1 MSTTARR
8 RTRAL
13 LVTGMLGML
22 TMLVVAAARHAQAE
36 GDPKPRVRLAYFPN
50 VTHAAAIVGVAR
62 GTFADAL
69 GDQAVLEPKTFP
81 AGPALIE
88 ALFAGEVD
96 VGYVGPNPAINGY
109 VKSKGEAL
117 RVLAGAS
124 SAGAQFI
131 VRPDAGI
138 EKPADL
144 AGKTFATPQL
154 GGTQDVALRL
164 YVRRHGLDTADRG
177 GTVTIQPAQPADI
190 FTLFRE
196 GKIQG
201 AWMAEP
207 WVSRL
212 LVEGGGK
219 VFLDERDEWPNG
231 RFITTVVIART
242 QFLEQH
248 PDLVRRLLEAHVDSV
263 DFLNTRADKA
273 QKVVNAEIARI
284 TTKAL
289 PDAVVASA
297 FKNTEFT
304 TDPLP
309 NTLQK
314 AADSAFELGFLGT
327 EEPKLVGI
335 WALEPLNA
343 VVAARKNRVAAR

>member
-1 MSTTARR
+1 MSTIARR
-8 RTRAL
+8 RTRAA
-13 LVTGMLGML
+13 LVLGMTTLL
-22 TMLVVAAARHAQAE
+22 TMLVLAAVRHARAE
-36 GDPKPRVRLAYFPN
+36 ATAPPRVRLAYFPN

-69 GDQAVLEPKTFP
+69 GDEGALEPKTFP

-117 RVLAGAS
+117 RVIAGAS
-124 SAGAQFI
+124 SAGAQFV
-131 VRPDAGI
+131 VRADANI
-138 EKPADL
+138 AKPADL
-144 AGKTFATPQL
+144 SGKTFATPQL

-212 LVEGGGK
+212 VIEGGGR
-219 VFLDERDEWPNG
+219 VFLDERDEWPDG
-231 RFITTVVIART
+231 RFVTTVVVART
-242 QFLEQH
+242 EFLTQH
-248 PDLVRRLLEAHVDSV
+248 PDLVRRLLEAHVDSIA
-263 DFLNTRADKA
+263 FLNERPDKA
-273 QKVVNAEIARI
+273 QRVVNAEIARI

-297 FKNTEFT
+297 FENTEFT

-327 EEPKLVGI
+327 ERPQLFGI
-335 WALEPLNA
+335 WALQPLEA